1 MDVGFI
7 GLGNMGVAM
16 ARNLLRAGHS
26 LRVYNRTKSRAE
38 PLEKEGATVAN
49 SPAEASTGDAVITM
63 LANDQ
68 AVEETVFGEDG
79 VLGGLKKGAAHISM
93 STITVALSERL
104 RKSHAE
110 AQHTFIA
117 APVFGRPDAAAAA
130 KLFIVPAGD
139 KKAVEHFQPLFDAM
153 GQRTFFLSENAPE
166 ANLVKLSGN
175 FLIASMIECLG
186 ESVALMRKYEV
197 DPRRFLEIM
206 TETLFAAPVYR
217 TYGALIA
224 EQKYEPAGFKLE
236 LGLKDV
242 RSVLAAAEAKAVPMP
257 VASVVRDHFLSAI
270 ARGGADLDWSALA
283 KVTAEDA
290 GLKS

>member
-7 GLGNMGVAM
+7 GLGNMGLAM
-16 ARNLLRAGHS
+16 ARNLLKAGHS
-26 LRVYNRTKSRAE
+26 LRVYNRTQSRAE
-38 PLEKEGATVAN
+38 PLEREGATIAT

-68 AVEETVFGEDG
+68 AVEETVFGDDG
-79 VLGGLKKGAAHISM
+79 VLRGLKKGAAHISM

-104 RKSHAE
+104 KKAHAE
-110 AQHTFIA
+110 AQQTYIA

-130 KLFIVPAGD
+130 KLFVVPAGD

-186 ESVALMRKYEV
+186 ETVALMRKYEV

-224 EQKYEPAGFKLE
+224 GQKYEPAGFKLE

-242 RSVLAAAEAKAVPMP
+242 RSVLAAAETKSVPMP

-283 KVTAEDA
+283 KVAAEDA